1 MNDYITYGIPDQEFI
16 RDDVPMTKEE
26 VRTIAISKLR
36 LKEND
41 TVIDIGAGTGSIS
54 IEIARILKK
63 GYVYSIEKEEKA
75 IKLIKENCK
84 KFNIKNIK
92 IIEGEAPE
100 GLREIKNINRII
112 IGGSGGKLDEIF
124 KWVDIN
130 LKKSGRI
137 VINAITLETLKNS
150 EKFLE
155 SKKYKNIEI
164 IQVAISKFKEA
175 GNSKMLKANYPVFI
189 ISGEKDG

>member
-16 RDDVPMTKEE
+16 REDVPMTKEE
-26 VRTIAISKLR
+26 IRTISISKLR
-36 LKEND
+36 LKEGD
-41 TVIDIGAGTGSIS
+41 IVIDIGAGTGSIS

-75 IKLIKENCK
+75 IKLIKDNCK
-84 KFNIKNIK
+84 KFKIKNIK

-100 GLREIKNINRII
+100 TLKEIKNINRII
-112 IGGSGGKLDEIF
+112 IGGSGGRLNEILE
-124 KWVDIN
+124 WVETN
-130 LKKSGRI
+130 LKKGGRI
-137 VINAITLETLKNS
+137 VINAITLDTLKNS

-155 SKKYKNIEI
+155 EKKYKDIEI

-189 ISGEKDG
+189 ISGKKNG